1 MPLTS
6 GAREAAVR
14 KCRVTEG
21 GISSASRKMPAA
33 SVFEIDQ
40 GKYGKQMENKM
51 SAATAIIVFPPE
63 Q

>member
-1 MPLTS
+1 M
-6 GAREAAVR
+6 
-14 KCRVTEG
+14 TEG